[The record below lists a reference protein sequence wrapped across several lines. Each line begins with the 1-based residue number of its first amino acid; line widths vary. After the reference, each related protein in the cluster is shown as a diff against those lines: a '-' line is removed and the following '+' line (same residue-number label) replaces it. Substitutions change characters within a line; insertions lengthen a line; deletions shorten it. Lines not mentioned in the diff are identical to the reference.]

1 MVGMGTPIQTL
12 PMSASHLKEV
22 DIIGIFRYANTY
34 PTGIKLISAGVLPSL
49 DNMITHRSVYLLP
62 KVDTID
68 ANVNRYHGLASVKE
82 AFELAGKTIDKDGN
96 LVLKVLVEM

>member
-34 PTGIKLISAGVLPSL
+34 PTGIKMLSAGVLPKL
-49 DNMITHRSVYLLP
+49 ENMITHRF
-62 KVDTID
+62 K
-68 ANVNRYHGLASVKE
+68 GLHAVKD
-82 AFELAGKTIDKDGN
+82 AFELAGKTADEDGK